1 MKQLYITLIVLT
13 SLLLCAMV
21 SLYFSGNILLEQMLL
36 ITAVMNGIGIIVFS
50 IIKLQTSEN
59 IMNQYIPEN
68 QIIEAIDPFAQVN
81 EHAVSSAP
89 SVRQQWSKA
98 MYSIYADRW
107 NEVFENIKYPI
118 EETSK
123 SEISVLCWDIA
134 SKTMDY
140 LLVENDD
147 PNVLERNRKS
157 VDAILSGKKLSDLE
171 LKEFFED
178 PSTVPT
184 KVIGVHDA
192 LCSQLTKEQCFS
204 TQVFGYLVELSSKN
218 G

>member
-1 MKQLYITLIVLT
+1 MKHVYIVLIVLT
-13 SLLLCAMV
+13 ILVLCALV
-21 SLYFSGNILLEQMLL
+21 GLYFSGNILLEQMVL
-36 ITAVMNGIGIIVFS
+36 ITAVMNGMGIVGFS
-50 IIKLQTSEN
+50 IVKLQTPECTK
-59 IMNQYIPEN
+59 NQRILER
-68 QIIEAIDPFAQVN
+68 QIIETPVPSEQFK
-81 EHAVSSAP
+81 EPTVSSAP
-89 SVRQQWSKA
+89 SFRQQWSKA
-98 MYSIYADRW
+98 MYRAYSDRW
-107 NEVFENIKYPI
+107 NQVFENIKHPI

-147 PNVLERNRKS
+147 PNVLERNRNS
-157 VDAILSGKKLSDLE
+157 VDAVLSGRKLTDLE
-171 LKEFFED
+171 LKEYFDD
-178 PSTVPT
+178 PSTVPA

-192 LCSQLTKEQCFS
+192 LSSQLTKEQCFS

>member
-1 MKQLYITLIVLT
+1 MKHLYIALIVLT

-36 ITAVMNGIGIIVFS
+36 ITAVMNGIGVIGFC
-50 IIKLQTSEN
+50 IIKLQTLECTK
-59 IMNQYIPEN
+59 NQDVSEN
-68 QIIEAIDPFAQVN
+68 QIIEAIVPSEQVK
-81 EHAVSSAP
+81 EPAVSSAP

-98 MYSIYADRW
+98 MYRIYADRW
-107 NEVFENIKYPI
+107 NEVFENIKHPI

-134 SKTMDY
+134 SKTIDY
-140 LLVENDD
+140 LLVENND
-147 PNVLERNRKS
+147 PNVLERNRNS

-171 LKEFFED
+171 LKEYFDD
-178 PSTVPT
+178 PSTVPA

-204 TQVFGYLVELSSKN
+204 TQVFGYLVELSLKDE
-218 G
+218 